1 MEAVTAGATRA
12 EGTGSKTIADLLPLA
27 VKKYGDKAAQ
37 RYKVGD
43 EWVDTSYAE
52 LGEAVKEIALG
63 LVDLGIQPGDKVSI
77 LAHTRPEWTEASFG
91 ILTAGGTLV
100 TIYQTNSPEEC
111 QYVLEHSDSRAIFA
125 EDAEQLAKVREVE
138 DSCPELEHVIVMD
151 PSGADLGDALSL
163 EQLRER
169 GRGRD
174 DSEWEARYQAVT
186 PGRHLPLHL
195 HVRHHGPAEGLPAL
209 ARELPRD
216 HGRRRG
222 SEPAGGGR
230 LVVPLPPARARLRD
244 PDPVRHLRPRRDA
257 RLLVARP
264 EDDHRG
270 HRAGEADLL
279 PVRAA
284 DVREDLHARHLATR
298 TRKGSRR
305 PSQVGV
311 KVRMMREA
319 GEEVPAELQ
328 QGFDQ
333 AEEKLF
339 KNVRGLFGGN
349 MRECVTGAAPIAAE
363 ILEFFYACGVPV
375 MEGYGMTETST
386 SATVNRPEGNNFRFG
401 SVGRPQKDVEVKIA
415 DDGEVLIKGPN
426 IFQGYYKNEDAT
438 KETLENGWLH
448 TGDLGRLDEDGF
460 LYITGRKKDI
470 IITAGGKNITPANL
484 ENGLKQNR
492 WISQAVVIGDRRPY
506 LVALVTLDPEEA
518 PGARRAARDRG
529 RRPGRPRAE
538 REGARGDPEG
548 DRRRELARGSRR
560 ADQALRDPR
569 PRPLAGD
576 RRAHADAEGQA
587 QRGAREVRRRGG
599 PDLRRAA
606 LASLMQVGQQ
616 RPD

>member
-1 MEAVTAGATRA
+1 MEAVTAGAKRA

-43 EWVDTSYAE
+43 EWVDASYAE
-52 LGEAVKEIALG
+52 LGEAVKEVSLG

-77 LAHTRPEWTEASFG
+77 LAHTRPEWTHACFG

-111 QYVLEHSDSRAIFA
+111 QYVLEHSDSRAIFV

-138 DSCPELEHVIVMD
+138 DRCPELEHVIVMD
-151 PSGADLGDALSL
+151 PSGAELGDALAL
-163 EQLRER
+163 ETLRER
-169 GRGRD
+169 GRARD
-174 DSEWEARYQAVT
+174 DSEWEARYQAVEPDDICLYIYT
-186 PGRHLPLHL
+186 SGTTGPPKGCLLSHANYRAITDAVVDQSPLVEGDSSYLFLPLAHAFAIL
-195 HVRHHGPAEGLPAL
+195 IQFATFDLGAALAYWSRDPKMIIADIAQVNPTFFPSVPRMFEKIYTLATSNIEDKEGLQKA
-209 ARELPRD
+209 
-216 HGRRRG
+216 
-222 SEPAGGGR
+222 
-230 LVVPLPPARARLRD
+230 V
-244 PDPVRHLRPRRDA
+244 
-257 RLLVARP
+257 
-264 EDDHRG
+264 
-270 HRAGEADLL
+270 
-279 PVRAA
+279 
-284 DVREDLHARHLATR
+284 
-298 TRKGSRR
+298 
-305 PSQVGV
+305 QVGV

-319 GEEVPAELQ
+319 GEEVPEQLQ

-349 MRECVTGAAPIAAE
+349 MRECVTGAAPIAGE

-401 SVGRPQKDVEVKIA
+401 SVGKPQKNVEVKIG

-438 KETLENGWLH
+438 KETLDKGWLH

-506 LVALVTLDPEEA
+506 LVALITLDPEEA
-518 PGARRAARDRG
+518 PAL
-529 RRPGRPRAE
+529 AE
-538 REGARGDPEG
+538 QLGIEDADP
-548 DRRRELARGSRR
+548 
-560 ADQALRDPR
+560 
-569 PRPLAGD
+569 
-576 RRAHADAEGQA
+576 
-587 QRGAREVRRRGG
+587 
-599 PDLRRAA
+599 AA
-606 LASLMQVGQQ
+606 LSQNEKVREEVQKAIDDVNSHVGPVEQIKRFEILDHDLSQ
-616 RPD
+616 ETGELTPTLKVKRNVVHEKFADVVDRIYSAPR